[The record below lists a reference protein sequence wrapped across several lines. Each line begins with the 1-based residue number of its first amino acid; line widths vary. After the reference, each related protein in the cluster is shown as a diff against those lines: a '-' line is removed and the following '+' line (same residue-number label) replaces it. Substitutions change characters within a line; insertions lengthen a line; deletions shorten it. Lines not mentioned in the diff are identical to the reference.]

1 VDAGYARVS
10 SVIQDTT
17 IQLLDLERAGIHP
30 SNIFEEKVSGV
41 AKSRPVRDQVLAQ
54 LKPGD
59 TLTVWKL
66 DRLGRSMTEVVGI
79 IEDLIDRGV
88 QFRCITQNINIS
100 APVSG
105 MSKMQLQLLAMF
117 AEFERAQLL
126 ERTAAG
132 KARRQSEGKHPGGPA
147 LFGWRPGNEEQDPDE
162 AQALATIAEMI
173 LDQGMNLSRVV
184 EQLNTSTPR
193 GGGHWRVTS
202 LRRILTNPR
211 TEVVIPDRFQ
221 DLQKILRRNV
231 GQGQGGG
238 RPAEH
243 LLSGILTC
251 GREGCGQPLYSAR
264 QVNRNRSPQ
273 RVYRCKPGT
282 GSGGR
287 FGGCGSTQVSEA
299 RADAYAEEMFIGAI
313 VSPKF
318 AQALDRRQ
326 AELAGDVA
334 TVQELDD
341 WREEIQEL
349 ELVQPTRWYD
359 EEKRNR
365 HAQLRRMVD
374 QATTRLM
381 AQPDL
386 QALVDLPRSEQQLRA
401 RWSSWSISTRR
412 SWLRRLVEKI
422 DVMPATIKG
431 RGSDVESRLEP
442 IWKL

>member
-1 VDAGYARVS
+1 
-10 SVIQDTT
+10 
-17 IQLLDLERAGIHP
+17 
-30 SNIFEEKVSGV
+30 
-41 AKSRPVRDQVLAQ
+41 
-54 LKPGD
+54 
-59 TLTVWKL
+59 
-66 DRLGRSMTEVVGI
+66 M
-79 IEDLIDRGV
+79 
-88 QFRCITQNINIS
+88 
-100 APVSG
+100 
-105 MSKMQLQLLAMF
+105 
-117 AEFERAQLL
+117 
-126 ERTAAG
+126 
-132 KARRQSEGKHPGGPA
+132 
-147 LFGWRPGNEEQDPDE
+147 
-162 AQALATIAEMI
+162 
-173 LDQGMNLSRVV
+173 
-184 EQLNTSTPR
+184 
-193 GGGHWRVTS
+193 
-202 LRRILTNPR
+202 
-211 TEVVIPDRFQ
+211 
-221 DLQKILRRNV
+221 
-231 GQGQGGG
+231 
-238 RPAEH
+238 
-243 LLSGILTC
+243 
-251 GREGCGQPLYSAR
+251 
-264 QVNRNRSPQ
+264 NRNRSPQ

-299 RADAYAEEMFIGAI
+299 RADAHAEEMFIGAI

-386 QALVDLPRSEQQLRA
+386 QALVDLPRSEEQLRA